1 MEMSPNKERAALLLA
16 SGMKQKD
23 VAEDVSVTPA
33 TLCNWQKSIEFK
45 VAVNRYTSELLD
57 SARNRLISLSNGAID
72 CIQELLSSDNDQVRL
87 QACKVLLSA
96 NGMLGDNERSMI
108 RYGWGIG
115 PVSLKEA
122 QQEAIQKKKQELIN
136 AELYQF

>member
-33 TLCNWQKSIEFK
+33 TLCNWQKSVEFE
-45 VAVNRYTSELLD
+45 VAVNRNMSEILD
-57 SARNRLISLSNGAID
+57 SSRNRLISLSKGAID
-72 CIQELLSSDNDQVRL
+72 CIQELLNSDHDQVRL

-115 PVSLKEA
+115 PLSLKEA
-122 QQEAIQKKKQELIN
+122 QQQAIQKKKLELLN
-136 AELYQF
+136 AQLF

>member
-45 VAVNRYTSELLD
+45 IAVNRNTSEILAA
-57 SARNRLISLSNGAID
+57 SRNRLISLSSGAID
-72 CIQELLSSDNDQVRL
+72 CIHELLSSDNDQVRL
-87 QACKVLLSA
+87 QVCKMLLSA
-96 NGMLGDNERSMI
+96 NGMLGDNERSMY

-115 PVSLKEA
+115 PVSLKEYN
-122 QQEAIQKKKQELIN
+122 Q
-136 AELYQF
+136 